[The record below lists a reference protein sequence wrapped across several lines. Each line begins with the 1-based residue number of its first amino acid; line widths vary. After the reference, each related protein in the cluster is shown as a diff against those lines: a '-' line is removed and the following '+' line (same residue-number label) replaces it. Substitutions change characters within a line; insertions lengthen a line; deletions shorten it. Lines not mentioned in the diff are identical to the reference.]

1 MRIKEIVREAI
12 LEDIGRGDLFTL
24 VSDRRQVEAKV
35 IAKEDGILAGKI
47 YVKELGLMEHL
58 EIEFLKYDGNTI
70 KKGEIIC
77 YVRGSV
83 DRVLM
88 YERVILNMMQHC
100 SGIATNTA
108 EFVKLVKG
116 YDIKLLDTRKTRPG
130 LRVMEKYAVRCG
142 GGTNHRLGLDDCL
155 MLKDTHLA
163 AIDDLALFVTQ
174 ARKRIPYTSK
184 IEVECESVEA
194 THEAMQAGADLVMCD
209 NMSPTEISEVVTYR
223 NEHYKHVLLE
233 ASGNITKENITDY
246 AGTGIDAISSGSLI
260 HKAIWLDFSMRIED
274 TKTK

>member
-35 IAKEDGILAGKI
+35 IAKEDGVFAGKM
-47 YVKELGLMEHL
+47 YVKELGMMEHL
-58 EIEFLKYDGNTI
+58 EIEFIKYDGNPI
-70 KKGEIIC
+70 KKGETIC

-83 DRVLM
+83 DKVLM

-108 EFVKLVKG
+108 EFMALVKD
-116 YDIKLLDTRKTRPG
+116 YDVKLLDTRKTRPG

-163 AIDDLALFVTQ
+163 AIDDLALFIKQ
-174 ARKRIPYTSK
+174 ARKRIPYTSR
-184 IEVECESVEA
+184 IEVECESVQA
-194 THEAMQAGADLVMCD
+194 AKDAMLAGTNLIMCD
-209 NMSPTEISEVVTYR
+209 NMSPDEIKEVVAYK
-223 NEHYKHVLLE
+223 NEKFSHVLLE

-260 HKAIWLDFSMRIED
+260 HKAIWLDFSMRIEER
-274 TKTK
+274 